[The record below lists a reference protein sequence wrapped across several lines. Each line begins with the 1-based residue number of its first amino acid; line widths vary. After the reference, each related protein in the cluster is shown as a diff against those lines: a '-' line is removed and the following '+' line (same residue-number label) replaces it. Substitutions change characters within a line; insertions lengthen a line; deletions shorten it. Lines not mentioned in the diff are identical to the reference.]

1 MTATVLADPAAAVL
15 YDISPR
21 LTPSLAVWPGDTPL
35 VREVVAR
42 LEAGD
47 DATVSSFSAP
57 AHLGAHADAPS
68 HFGLGAPSIDE
79 VDLGIYLGPCEL
91 IRVNVSRGGLVP
103 PEALP
108 GPPRAPR
115 VLFATGTHPDPE
127 VFREDFAALSP
138 ELIRFL
144 AARGAKLVG
153 IDTPSVD
160 PFESTAHPAHL
171 ACLESGVAIL
181 EGLLLEGVPEG
192 VYELIAL
199 PLRLAGFDGSPVR
212 AVLRSY
218 PLPGP
223 IERGAR

>member
-1 MTATVLADPAAAVL
+1 ML

-21 LTPSLAVWPGDTPL
+21 LTPALAVWPGDAPL
-35 VREVVAR
+35 VREVVMR

-47 DATVSSFSAP
+47 EATVSSFSAS

-68 HFGLGAPSIDE
+68 HFGIGAPSIDE
-79 VDLGIYLGPCEL
+79 VDVGIYLGPCEL
-91 IRVNVSRGGLVP
+91 FRVNVPRGGLVR

-115 VLFATGTHPDPE
+115 VLIATGTHPDPE

-144 AARGAKLVG
+144 SARGVKLVG
-153 IDTPSVD
+153 LDTPSVD
-160 PFESTAHPAHL
+160 PFESTTHPAHL
-171 ACLESGVAIL
+171 ACLESNVAIL
-181 EGLLLEGVPEG
+181 EGLRLDGVPEG

-199 PLRLAGFDGSPVR
+199 PLRLVGFDGSPVR
-212 AVLRSY
+212 AVLRS
-218 PLPGP
+218 
-223 IERGAR
+223 